1 MVCPKYSLTH
11 LRIRRR
17 LRRMN
22 SVNAFFCIYCNNKII
37 HRQNIKWEWKKK
49 WKNLLISVAVSLS
62 VGIMSALLSMG
73 GMRAYADMYKPPL
86 SPSGWVFPI
95 VWTIL
100 YVLMG
105 IAAFLVFQS
114 VGEDKKLALT
124 LYVIQL
130 FLNFGW
136 SIIFFDLKAY
146 FFAFAWLLVLW
157 LFIYLTMKQFRQL
170 NKTAGIL
177 MLPYLAWVAFAGY
190 LNLAIAIYY
199 SIH

>member
-1 MVCPKYSLTH
+1 MG
-11 LRIRRR
+11 
-17 LRRMN
+17 M
-22 SVNAFFCIYCNNKII
+22 
-37 HRQNIKWEWKKK
+37 EEKK

-86 SPSGWVFPI
+86 SPPGWVFPI

-157 LFIYLTMKQFRQL
+157 LFIYLAMKQFRQL

>member
-1 MVCPKYSLTH
+1 MG
-11 LRIRRR
+11 
-17 LRRMN
+17 M
-22 SVNAFFCIYCNNKII
+22 
-37 HRQNIKWEWKKK
+37 EEKK
-49 WKNLLISVAVSLS
+49 WKALLISVGISLS

-73 GMRAYADMYKPPL
+73 GMRAYAEMYHPPL
-86 SPSGWVFPI
+86 SPPGWVFPV

-105 IAAFLVFQS
+105 FAAFLALQS
-114 VGEDKKLALT
+114 AGEDKKLALI

-136 SIIFFDLKAY
+136 SIIFFNFKAY

-170 NKTAGIL
+170 EKTAGIL
-177 MLPYLAWVAFAGY
+177 MVPYLAWVSFAGY

>member
-1 MVCPKYSLTH
+1 MG
-11 LRIRRR
+11 
-17 LRRMN
+17 M
-22 SVNAFFCIYCNNKII
+22 
-37 HRQNIKWEWKKK
+37 EEKK
-49 WKNLLISVAVSLS
+49 WKNLLISVAISLS

-86 SPSGWVFPI
+86 SPPGWVFPI

-105 IAAFLVFQS
+105 IAAFLVYQS

-157 LFIYLTMKQFRQL
+157 LFIYLAMKQFRQL

>member
-1 MVCPKYSLTH
+1 
-11 LRIRRR
+11 
-17 LRRMN
+17 
-22 SVNAFFCIYCNNKII
+22 
-37 HRQNIKWEWKKK
+37 
-49 WKNLLISVAVSLS
+49 
-62 VGIMSALLSMG
+62 
-73 GMRAYADMYKPPL
+73 
-86 SPSGWVFPI
+86 
-95 VWTIL
+95 
-100 YVLMG
+100 MG

-157 LFIYLTMKQFRQL
+157 LFIYLAMKQFRQL

>member
-1 MVCPKYSLTH
+1 MG
-11 LRIRRR
+11 
-17 LRRMN
+17 M
-22 SVNAFFCIYCNNKII
+22 
-37 HRQNIKWEWKKK
+37 EEKK

-86 SPSGWVFPI
+86 SPPGWVFPI

-100 YVLMG
+100 SVLMG

>member
-1 MVCPKYSLTH
+1 M
-11 LRIRRR
+11 
-17 LRRMN
+17 
-22 SVNAFFCIYCNNKII
+22 
-37 HRQNIKWEWKKK
+37 EEKK

-86 SPSGWVFPI
+86 SPPGWVFPI

>member
-1 MVCPKYSLTH
+1 MG
-11 LRIRRR
+11 
-17 LRRMN
+17 M
-22 SVNAFFCIYCNNKII
+22 
-37 HRQNIKWEWKKK
+37 EEKK

-86 SPSGWVFPI
+86 SPPGWVFPI

>member
-1 MVCPKYSLTH
+1 MGE
-11 LRIRRR
+11 
-17 LRRMN
+17 N
-22 SVNAFFCIYCNNKII
+22 
-37 HRQNIKWEWKKK
+37 K
-49 WKNLLISVAVSLS
+49 WKNLLISIGISLS
-62 VGIMSALLSMG
+62 VGITSAMLTMG
-73 GMRAYADMYKPPL
+73 GMRVYMDMYHPPL
-86 SPSGWVFPI
+86 SPPGWLFPV

-105 IAAFLVFQS
+105 IAAYLVFES
-114 VGEDKKLALT
+114 KGEDRKLALT

-136 SIIFFDLKAY
+136 SIIFFNLKAY
-146 FFAFAWLLVLW
+146 FFAFAWLLILW

-170 NKTAGIL
+170 NKAAGIL
-177 MLPYLAWVAFAGY
+177 MVPYLVWVAFAGY

>member
-1 MVCPKYSLTH
+1 MG
-11 LRIRRR
+11 
-17 LRRMN
+17 M
-22 SVNAFFCIYCNNKII
+22 
-37 HRQNIKWEWKKK
+37 EEKK

-86 SPSGWVFPI
+86 SPPGWVFPI

-199 SIH
+199 SIL

>member
-1 MVCPKYSLTH
+1 MG
-11 LRIRRR
+11 
-17 LRRMN
+17 M
-22 SVNAFFCIYCNNKII
+22 
-37 HRQNIKWEWKKK
+37 EEKK

>member
-1 MVCPKYSLTH
+1 MG
-11 LRIRRR
+11 
-17 LRRMN
+17 M
-22 SVNAFFCIYCNNKII
+22 
-37 HRQNIKWEWKKK
+37 EEKK

-62 VGIMSALLSMG
+62 VGIMSALLSMS

-86 SPSGWVFPI
+86 SPPGWVFPI

-146 FFAFAWLLVLW
+146 FFAFAWLLFLW

>member
-1 MVCPKYSLTH
+1 MG
-11 LRIRRR
+11 
-17 LRRMN
+17 M
-22 SVNAFFCIYCNNKII
+22 
-37 HRQNIKWEWKKK
+37 EEKK

-86 SPSGWVFPI
+86 SPPGWVFPI

-177 MLPYLAWVAFAGY
+177 MLPYLAWVPFAGY